1 MDAFDNLHSPW
12 IRFGI
17 PILGSMF
24 AAAAV
29 IFLLQSANPLAASCQ
44 LATFFM
50 VQAAIVSPRAGI
62 FLLLLLCGYSDMVKR
77 LLVVFGSMSLD
88 QVSNVLMAAPAVV
101 GGLLISIVTRRA
113 FHQTQLRR
121 GDIVFGIVAAVL
133 AGANFLTV
141 MKAGGLFLDAAKA
154 AVNHGVYAAAAM
166 VALRLV
172 ENEERL
178 ERFMRMAMI
187 VFIPVALYGLA
198 QLYFGFAKFEVDYLR
213 SGLSIELKQLDE
225 IRPRPFSTLNSA
237 GVLGTLCAG
246 FAVLA
251 LYPRMAARYRP
262 LRAGESFGS
271 IVVAVIFFAGAVG
284 SLVRASHIVWIVA
297 LVGLYCFR
305 TRRGTWMFYGAV
317 VAGFVAILLSADFL
331 LEHLPDFDP
340 AQFGT
345 SGYSQATLTI
355 LTYSDRLKGFINLTS
370 SPEMYSLFGLDET
383 KVMTEWTYNHD
394 PISTILIE
402 HGVVGLLI
410 VGMGV
415 VATLVWFHRRL
426 LRMPKGR
433 ARTLA
438 VLLVS
443 VLMGWLVSELLVKAV
458 ITTFPVNAFFWLFV
472 GALVRLVMLGEAR
485 AGEPAVDAP
494 VAPRIPLRSG
504 RIRATPRGNSP
515 GTPVRPR

>member
-50 VQAAIVSPRAGI
+50 VLAAIVSPRAGI

-101 GGLLISIVTRRA
+101 VGLLISIVTRRA

-133 AGANFLTV
+133 AGANFLTT
-141 MKAGGLFLDAAKA
+141 MKAGGLFLEAAKA

-297 LVGLYCFR
+297 LVSLYCFR

-494 VAPRIPLRSG
+494 VAPRVPLRSG